1 MTEKNPTTQPAAET
15 QSQEEAPKVVQLT
28 RWQQYAV
35 DHPRLTKAL
44 LIGGAF
50 GAVGGVALGVTNV
63 RKNSHHIDAAQEH
76 LALAAGEFSEAVSPT
91 SENTDA

>member
-1 MTEKNPTTQPAAET
+1 MTDKNPAPQPAAET
-15 QSQEEAPKVVQLT
+15 QSPEETPEVVQLN
-28 RWQQYAV
+28 RWQKFAV

-44 LIGGAF
+44 LIGGAI
-50 GAVGGVALGVTNV
+50 GAVGGASLAVTNAA
-63 RKNSHHIDAAQEH
+63 KNKHHIDAAQDH